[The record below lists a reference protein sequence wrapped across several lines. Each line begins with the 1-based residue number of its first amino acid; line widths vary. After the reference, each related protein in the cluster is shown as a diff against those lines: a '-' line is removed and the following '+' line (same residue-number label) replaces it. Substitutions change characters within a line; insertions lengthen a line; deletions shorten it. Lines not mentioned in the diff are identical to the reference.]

1 MKQSLILAAAA
12 LAAAASAPALAQSSD
27 AAFTFSVDRGGLTAA
42 RAKPAYER
50 LQAEAQRYCASIEL
64 NSRHALE
71 ACERDVVATVVA
83 RIDDPAL
90 SARHADAVRASS
102 SFAALGGGR

>member
-12 LAAAASAPALAQSSD
+12 LAAAASAPALAQSND
-27 AAFTFSVDRGGLTAA
+27 AAFTFSVDRSGLTEV
-42 RAKPAYER
+42 RAETAYDR
-50 LQAEAQRYCASIEL
+50 LQAEAARYCASIEL

-71 ACERDVVATVVA
+71 TCERDVVATVVA

-90 SARHADAVRASS
+90 SARHAEAVRAGS
-102 SFAALGGGR
+102 SFASLDQR